1 MIKITNELLESTQAS
16 ILRYNGQFPID
27 MFIRLSDEMKEEN
40 RVLYNSLMVAAHQ
53 IADDMIQALNMPE
66 DVRATIVVNNVW
78 LAFITYN
85 TIKQQ
90 MLSNELSGI

>member
-1 MIKITNELLESTQAS
+1 MESTQAS
-16 ILRYNGQFPID
+16 ILRYNGQFPLD

-40 RVLYNSLMVAAHQ
+40 RVLYNSLMVAANQ